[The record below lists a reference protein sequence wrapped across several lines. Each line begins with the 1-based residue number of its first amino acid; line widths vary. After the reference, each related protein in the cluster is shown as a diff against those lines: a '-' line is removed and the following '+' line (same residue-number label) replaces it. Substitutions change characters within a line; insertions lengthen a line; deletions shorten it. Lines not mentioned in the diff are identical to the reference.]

1 LPSKELILKKMV
13 IALIMGY
20 VFMNLFCTETG
31 YKLPAEDMIRIYNTP
46 AFPFISFV
54 PFDEIGLEMTYQTH
68 QTLEQLADPREE
80 LAGEVFSKK
89 LNAPMRHYPRTSL
102 KIHHFKTGKVI
113 PVDLP
118 QNIKIRDYKISYDNK
133 KVALS
138 YETEN
143 GIKLIAVDIDNG
155 NFKEFIEVMVNDVL
169 DDSGFWWM
177 NDGETLLVKTIPKE
191 RKEIPEKPIIPE
203 SPMIDETVG
212 KFSTNPTYQYL
223 LKNDYDKKLFDFYFT
238 SQLILLNTGNGKSK
252 KIGEPAVFDDI
263 DPSPDNDYILVER
276 IEKPY
281 SCEVPYY
288 RFPKSIEVWDVKE
301 NLIKVLYKRP
311 LQDEIPIGGTYKGPR
326 YFQWQSLKKATL
338 VWIEALDEG
347 NPKNKVEFRD
357 KIKQLNAPFDGE
369 AREIFKT
376 EHRFSYVIWSEDED
390 ELIYSEYDRDHLWR
404 KTWLYTIGDSTAEL
418 LLDQS
423 VNDRYNYPGKIV
435 KRTTEYGELV
445 FVKNSDFV
453 YFNNT
458 SGATPEGNYPNL
470 SKFNLKTKENEIL
483 FKCLEGHYEKVYNF
497 VGKDF
502 KKIVIGSETPATPRN
517 YFFVDLETGERERI
531 TDHQNPYP
539 EITELKKELI
549 TYSREDSILLS
560 GTLYLPRGYRQGE
573 RLPLILN
580 AYPDE
585 YTDASTA
592 GQVRSSPNR
601 FISFRGASVK
611 YLALQ
616 GYAVLANASIP
627 VIGDPETVNET
638 YIEQLLKSVEAAIDF
653 LDDKKI
659 IDSQRVGVIGHSYGA
674 FMVANILAHSDL
686 CCAGVAKSGAYNR
699 TLTPFG
705 FQSER
710 RILWQAKDF
719 YVEISPFMNADKIN
733 EPLLLIHGENDP
745 ISGTFPM
752 QSRRMYQALK
762 GQGATA
768 KLVVLPYEGHG
779 YYAKESNLHVLAEI
793 IEWFDKYV
801 KNKNS
806 E

>member
-1 LPSKELILKKMV
+1 
-13 IALIMGY
+13 
-20 VFMNLFCTETG
+20 
-31 YKLPAEDMIRIYNTP
+31 
-46 AFPFISFV
+46 
-54 PFDEIGLEMTYQTH
+54 
-68 QTLEQLADPREE
+68 
-80 LAGEVFSKK
+80 
-89 LNAPMRHYPRTSL
+89 
-102 KIHHFKTGKVI
+102 
-113 PVDLP
+113 
-118 QNIKIRDYKISYDNK
+118 
-133 KVALS
+133 
-138 YETEN
+138 
-143 GIKLIAVDIDNG
+143 
-155 NFKEFIEVMVNDVL
+155 
-169 DDSGFWWM
+169 
-177 NDGETLLVKTIPKE
+177 
-191 RKEIPEKPIIPE
+191 
-203 SPMIDETVG
+203 
-212 KFSTNPTYQYL
+212 
-223 LKNDYDKKLFDFYFT
+223 
-238 SQLILLNTGNGKSK
+238 
-252 KIGEPAVFDDI
+252 
-263 DPSPDNDYILVER
+263 
-276 IEKPY
+276 
-281 SCEVPYY
+281 
-288 RFPKSIEVWDVKE
+288 
-301 NLIKVLYKRP
+301 
-311 LQDEIPIGGTYKGPR
+311 
-326 YFQWQSLKKATL
+326 
-338 VWIEALDEG
+338 
-347 NPKNKVEFRD
+347 
-357 KIKQLNAPFDGE
+357 
-369 AREIFKT
+369 
-376 EHRFSYVIWSEDED
+376 
-390 ELIYSEYDRDHLWR
+390 
-404 KTWLYTIGDSTAEL
+404 
-418 LLDQS
+418 
-423 VNDRYNYPGKIV
+423 
-435 KRTTEYGELV
+435 
-445 FVKNSDFV
+445 
-453 YFNNT
+453 
-458 SGATPEGNYPNL
+458 
-470 SKFNLKTKENEIL
+470 
-483 FKCLEGHYEKVYNF
+483 
-497 VGKDF
+497 
-502 KKIVIGSETPATPRN
+502 
-517 YFFVDLETGERERI
+517 
-531 TDHQNPYP
+531 
-539 EITELKKELI
+539 KKELI

-638 YIEQLLKSVEAAIDF
+638 YIEQLLKSVEAAINF
-653 LDDKKI
+653 LDDKEI
-659 IDSQRVGVIGHSYGA
+659 IDPQRVGVIGHSYGA

-801 KNKNS
+801 KNKNF